1 MKPAQEIEIKFAAPP
16 ELLPRLQHQ
25 LPAKAIRTAKPKS
38 LVSVYF
44 DTDKLKLH
52 KHGLT
57 LRVRRDGEQ
66 RLQTVKVE
74 NGQALTARGEWERAI
89 QSDQPDFKAVQGTP
103 AERILRKKK
112 IRGTIKPIFETRV
125 TRTTCPVKI
134 GRSLIEVAF
143 DLGEIDTGH
152 ASAPLS
158 EVEFELKRGEPA
170 DLFQFAKT
178 IAHKAPLELALV
190 SKAERGYR
198 LVAGEESAP
207 NKAAA
212 VALTPDMSSAEAF
225 QAIARACLRQLTD
238 NVPVLRRGDPEGLHQ
253 ARVAVRR
260 LRAAISLFVELLHD
274 DGTQAI
280 KDELKWVM
288 GEFGPA
294 REMDVLT
301 KSLATA
307 SDVQFRSHGSPKEL
321 EALGM
326 ELEGKR
332 RRAFQRAQAAV
343 EATRF
348 RMLLVDLVAWI
359 DAGDWLTTDGP
370 TARVERAR
378 PIIEFAA
385 EQLERRWKKI
395 LKRGR
400 KLREL
405 DPQRRHKLRIQVKKT
420 RYAAEFFAGAFS
432 SRKARR
438 RGKTFLRTIEPLQDC
453 LGDLNDI
460 VVDRQLSAKLA
471 ARQKRKQ
478 RGEQIAR
485 RAFAAG
491 EFAGQEEAR
500 IDALLTAAEKSYAD
514 LACAKPFWSGVI

>member
-16 ELLPRLQHQ
+16 ELSRLQHQ

-103 AERILRKKK
+103 AERILRKRK

-143 DLGEIDTGH
+143 DPCRCCAGVI
-152 ASAPLS
+152 P
-158 EVEFELKRGEPA
+158 
-170 DLFQFAKT
+170 
-178 IAHKAPLELALV
+178 KACIRRALPCG
-190 SKAERGYR
+190 A
-198 LVAGEESAP
+198 
-207 NKAAA
+207 
-212 VALTPDMSSAEAF
+212 
-225 QAIARACLRQLTD
+225 
-238 NVPVLRRGDPEGLHQ
+238 
-253 ARVAVRR
+253 

-280 KDELKWVM
+280 KNELKWVM

-307 SDVQFRSHGSPKEL
+307 SDVQFRSHGSPREL

-438 RGKTFLRTIEPLQDC
+438 RGKAFQ
-453 LGDLNDI
+453 
-460 VVDRQLSAKLA
+460 SAA
-471 ARQKRKQ
+471 S
-478 RGEQIAR
+478 I
-485 RAFAAG
+485 
-491 EFAGQEEAR
+491 
-500 IDALLTAAEKSYAD
+500 
-514 LACAKPFWSGVI
+514 

>member
-1 MKPAQEIEIKFAAPP
+1 MKPAQEIEIKFATPP

-25 LPAKAIRTAKPKS
+25 FSAKAIRTAKPKS

-52 KHGLT
+52 KHALT
-57 LRVRRDGEQ
+57 LRVRRDGKQ

-74 NGQALTARGEWERAI
+74 NGHALTARGEWERVV

-103 AERILRKKK
+103 AERVLRKKK
-112 IRGTIKPIFETRV
+112 IRSTIKPIFETRV
-125 TRTTCPVKI
+125 TRTTCPVKF

-143 DLGEIDTGH
+143 DLGEIDTWH

-158 EVEFELKRGEPA
+158 EVELELKRGEPA

-178 IAHKAPLELALV
+178 IAEKAPLELALV

-198 LVAGEESAP
+198 LVAGEESTP

-260 LRAAISLFVELLHD
+260 LRAAISLFVELLRD

-280 KDELKWVM
+280 KNELKWIM

-307 SDVQFRSHGSPKEL
+307 SDVQFRSPDSSPKEL
-321 EALGM
+321 EALGN

-332 RRAFQRAQAAV
+332 HRASQRAQAAV
-343 EATRF
+343 TATRF
-348 RMLLVDLVAWI
+348 RMLLIDLVAWI
-359 DAGDWLTTDGP
+359 DAGDWLTTDAP
-370 TARVERAR
+370 MARVERAR

-432 SRKARR
+432 SRKGRR

-471 ARQKRKQ
+471 ARHKRKQ

-491 EFAGQEEAR
+491 ELAGQEEAR
-500 IDALLTAAEKSYAD
+500 IDAVLTAAEKSYAD
-514 LACAKPFWSGVI
+514 LARAKPFW